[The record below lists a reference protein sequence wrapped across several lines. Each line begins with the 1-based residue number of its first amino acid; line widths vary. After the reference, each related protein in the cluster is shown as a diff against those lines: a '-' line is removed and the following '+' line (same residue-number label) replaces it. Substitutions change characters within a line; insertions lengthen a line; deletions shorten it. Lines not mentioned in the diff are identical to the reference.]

1 MTHGLKSQTSE
12 DKEEKMKKLLLTVA
26 LMGGCLF
33 FTFAQTEKA
42 EKLELSLVDCI
53 RTTLENNLDIKVQAF
68 NPQINGLSVSQEKE
82 IFLPMLYFNFS
93 NSNQNLVGS
102 WWLEGTNYK
111 QDRSQYNFYLNEKI
125 VTGGDFTLYYY
136 NTTTDS
142 TRKFNS
148 INPSYTNQI
157 QFSFNQPLLKNFG
170 PRVNRYN
177 IKRAQNTKDISVLDL
192 NNTINEK
199 VYEVERTYWYLVRSI
214 ESLRVQ
220 EMALEQSQQQLEN
233 TREAARIGT
242 RSAID
247 VLGAEKEVV
256 NYEGNVLNARAQV
269 ESNEDQLR
277 ALLNL
282 PPDGLESLKSIA
294 PLDKPALEKPTISL
308 EEALEISLANNPQIV
323 RIAKELENSDLAI
336 RYHRN
341 QLLPQ
346 LDMNFSLSYFGQ
358 GGVRFLYQDDNALTG
373 ILVGQVETTRWDA
386 FKEILNGKYPDWS
399 LRLQLTIPLENVF
412 SRAGLAKAQLEEEKS
427 LVDKE
432 RQEKAI
438 YYELLQ
444 IFKSLR
450 NGEKSLESATRYRE
464 MMEKVVE
471 VEEQR
476 SRLGLVQSSEWLFSY
491 QRQLATAKSTEIQA
505 IINYKIAV
513 SQLEKTMGISLD
525 KKNLTFEGYNF

>member
-1 MTHGLKSQTSE
+1 
-12 DKEEKMKKLLLTVA
+12 MKKLLFTVA

-82 IFLPMLYFNFS
+82 IFLPKMTFGYL
-93 NSNQNLVGS
+93 NQNQNTVGS

-111 QDRSQYNFYLNEKI
+111 QDRTQYYIYLSEKV
-125 VTGGDFTLYYY
+125 VTGGDFSLYYY

-148 INPSYTNQI
+148 LNPWYNNYI
-157 QFSFNQPLLKNFG
+157 QFTFNQPLLKNFG
-170 PRVNRYN
+170 PNINRYN

-192 NNTINEK
+192 NNTINDK
-199 VYEVERTYWYLVRSI
+199 VFEVERAYWNLVRFKENLAVRQLS
-214 ESLRVQ
+214 
-220 EMALEQSQQQLEN
+220 LEQSLQQLKN
-233 TREAARIGT
+233 AREAARVGT
-242 RSAID
+242 KGSTD
-247 VLGAEKEVV
+247 VLSAETEVV
-256 NYEGNVLNARAQV
+256 RNEGQVLNARAQL
-269 ESNEDQLR
+269 ETYEDLLK

-294 PLDKPALEKPTISL
+294 PLDSPILEKPTVSL
-308 EEALEISLANNPQIV
+308 EEALAISLANNPQIV
-323 RIAKELENSDLAI
+323 RISRELENSNLAI

-346 LDMNFSLSYFGQ
+346 LDLNFNLSYLGQ
-358 GGVRFLYQDDNALTG
+358 GGVRLLYQNDNALSG
-373 ILVGQVETTRWDA
+373 IIVGQEETTRGDA
-386 FKEILNGKYPDWS
+386 FKEILNGKYPDLS

-412 SRAGLAKAQLEEEKS
+412 SRAGLARARLEEEKS
-427 LVDKE
+427 LVERE

-438 YYELLQ
+438 YYELLE

-450 NGEKSLESATRYRE
+450 NGEKSMESATRLRE
-464 MMEKVVE
+464 MMEKKVA
-471 VEEQR
+471 VEEQKY
-476 SRLGLVQSSEWLFSY
+476 RLGLIQSSEWLFTY
-491 QRQLATAKSTEIQA
+491 QSQLTTAKSGEIQA
-505 IINYKIAV
+505 MIDYKITVA
-513 SQLEKTMGISLD
+513 QLEKVMGISLD